1 MFAAR
6 IGKAR
11 WAWSI
16 FCARSNVER
25 EFSPQISALLAAL
38 ERGLVERSEALRAC
52 VLAALS
58 GEHALL
64 LGPPGTAKSLLA
76 RRVHLAF
83 SGARY
88 FERLLTR
95 FSVPEELFGPLSL
108 AALEADR
115 YERRIDG
122 YLPAVEIA
130 FVDEIFKANS
140 AILNALLTLL
150 NEREFD
156 NGAQR
161 MRVPLISMIAASN
174 EWPDD
179 GSLTAI
185 ADRFLITIAV
195 SPVSQEGFALMLGS
209 DEAAPQRETERLA
222 LDLSS
227 LSQLRIHAESVKT
240 APQVFALLTRL
251 RAALRARNHVVSDRR
266 WKKSLQLMKMAAAS
280 CDRQEVSEWDSCVL
294 RWTLTQGQADSGPF
308 DDELAAEL
316 GVIDGF
322 VPTQTQRAVEAL
334 SAQLDLD
341 EMAKDLQFDG
351 SGKLSFSRD
360 AAERDATISAPRL
373 SSALGAKKYGNHF
386 IASRLAQ
393 VDSLLAAIDNY
404 LHALT
409 LRSDEFELTG
419 RSHIWMVESFRV
431 RVRAAFAHARETV
444 FACRTELTQLRAR
457 VEALPRLAAPTH
469 VAEPN

>member
-1 MFAAR
+1 MSAAR

-11 WAWSI
+11 WGWSI
-16 FCARSNVER
+16 FCGHSNVEHAYAPR
-25 EFSPQISALLAAL
+25 ISALLTAL
-38 ERGLVERSEALRAC
+38 ESGLVERSEALRAC

-83 SGARY
+83 NGARY

-115 YERRIDG
+115 YERRIEG
-122 YLPAVEIA
+122 YLPAVEVA

-156 NGAQR
+156 NGAHR
-161 MRVPLISMIAASN
+161 LRVPLISMVAASN

-185 ADRFLITIAV
+185 ADRFLIAIAV
-195 SPVSQEGFALMLGS
+195 SPVTQAGFAQMLGS
-209 DEAAPQRETERLA
+209 DEATPKSATQSLA
-222 LDLSS
+222 LDLPT
-227 LSQLRIHAESVKT
+227 LSQLRIRAQSVNT
-240 APQVFALLTRL
+240 APQVLALLTRL
-251 RAALRARNHVVSDRR
+251 RAALQVRNHVVSDRR

-280 CDRQEVSEWDSCVL
+280 CDRAQVSEWDSCVL
-294 RWTLTQGQADSGPF
+294 RWTLTQGQADTAQF

-322 VPTQTQRAVEAL
+322 VPTQTKRAVEAL

-360 AAERDATISAPRL
+360 AAERDATVAAPRL
-373 SSALGAKKYGNHF
+373 SSALGAKKYGDHF
-386 IASRLAQ
+386 IASRVAQ
-393 VDSLLAAIDNY
+393 VNALIAAIDLY
-404 LHALT
+404 LQALAA
-409 LRSDEFELTG
+409 RGDEFEAAAV
-419 RSHIWMVESFRV
+419 SHVWMQESFRL
-431 RVRAAFAHARETV
+431 RIRAAFAHARETV
-444 FACRTELTQLRAR
+444 FACRAELLQLRTR
-457 VEALPRLAAPTH
+457 VEALPRLSTPTD
-469 VAEPN
+469 ATERT